1 MKLLLTG
8 GAGFIGSCFTRMA
21 VSGELNL
28 ELSDIT
34 VLDALTYSGN
44 LKNLDTALNEV
55 EFINGNICDSKLVE
69 KLVEKN
75 DVIINFAAESHVDR
89 SIESSKEFATTN
101 FMGVQVL
108 CDAIKKYGINR
119 YIQISTDEVYGSVKN
134 GYSKET
140 DVLEP
145 NSPYSATKASADLL
159 IYSYI
164 NTYKLPIIITRSSNN
179 YGPYQ
184 NYEKLIPTVISSL
197 SNNRKIPI
205 YGNGQNLRNWIHVR
219 DNCSAI
225 SKLVS
230 QGESGEIYNISGK
243 TEISNLDLVKII
255 LTYMDR
261 DESCIEFVQDR
272 KGHDFRYAIDNSKLI
287 KKIGQ
292 QSEIDFMQGLK
303 ETIDWYLANQEWLV
317 KNYY

>member
-1 MKLLLTG
+1 MKLLVTG

-28 ELSDIT
+28 SLSAIT

-44 LKNLDTALNEV
+44 LKNLDTALKEV

-69 KLVEKN
+69 KLVETH

-89 SIESSKEFATTN
+89 SIESSREFAITN
-101 FMGVQVL
+101 FIGVQVL
-108 CDAIKKYGINR
+108 CDAIKKYGIDR

-164 NTYKLPIIITRSSNN
+164 NTYKLPILITRSSNN
-179 YGPYQ
+179 YGPHQ
-184 NYEKLIPTVISSL
+184 NSEKLIPTVISSL

-230 QGESGEIYNISGK
+230 QGENGEIYNIAGE

-255 LTYMDR
+255 LTFMDR
-261 DESCIEFVQDR
+261 DENCIEFVEDR

-287 KKIGQ
+287 GKIGQ
-292 QSEIDFMQGLK
+292 QSEIDFKQGLR
-303 ETIDWYLANQEWLV
+303 ETIDWYLANPEWLV
-317 KNYY
+317 KNHY

>member
-1 MKLLLTG
+1 
-8 GAGFIGSCFTRMA
+8 MA

-28 ELSDIT
+28 SLSGIT

-44 LKNLDTALNEV
+44 LKNLDTALKEI
-55 EFINGNICDSKLVE
+55 EFINGNICDSKLVQ
-69 KLVEKN
+69 KLVKTH
-75 DVIINFAAESHVDR
+75 DVIVNFAAESHVDR
-89 SIESSKEFATTN
+89 SIESSREFAITN
-101 FMGVQVL
+101 FLGVQVL
-108 CDAIKKYGINR
+108 CDAIKKYGIDR

-164 NTYKLPIIITRSSNN
+164 NTYKLPILITRSSNN

-184 NYEKLIPTVISSL
+184 NSEKLIPTVISSL

-219 DNCSAI
+219 DNCFTI
-225 SKLVS
+225 SKLIS
-230 QGESGEIYNISGK
+230 QGENGEIYNIAGE
-243 TEISNLDLVKII
+243 TEISNLDLVKTI
-255 LTYMDR
+255 LTFMDR
-261 DESCIEFVQDR
+261 DKNCIEFVQDR

-287 KKIGQ
+287 RKIGQ
-292 QSEIDFMQGLK
+292 QSTIDFKQGLK
-303 ETIDWYLANQEWLV
+303 ETIDWYLANPEWLV
-317 KNYY
+317 KNHY